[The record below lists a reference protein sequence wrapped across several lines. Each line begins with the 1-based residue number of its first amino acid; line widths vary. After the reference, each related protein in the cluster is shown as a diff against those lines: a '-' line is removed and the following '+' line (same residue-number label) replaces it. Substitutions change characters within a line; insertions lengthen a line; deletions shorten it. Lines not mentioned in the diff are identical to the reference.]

1 MNILIKLTCLIG
13 LVIAPILGLHSEN
26 ATAMNTQEVEINVS
40 IDTDY
45 SEYATASIT
54 SVTTKNGVETIV
66 KKSYYGT
73 EDEVEKLIEDR
84 IKEVK
89 KK

>member
-1 MNILIKLTCLIG
+1 
-13 LVIAPILGLHSEN
+13 
-26 ATAMNTQEVEINVS
+26 MNTQEVEINVS
-40 IDTDY
+40 IDTDD

-54 SVTTKNGVETIV
+54 SVTTQNGVETIV